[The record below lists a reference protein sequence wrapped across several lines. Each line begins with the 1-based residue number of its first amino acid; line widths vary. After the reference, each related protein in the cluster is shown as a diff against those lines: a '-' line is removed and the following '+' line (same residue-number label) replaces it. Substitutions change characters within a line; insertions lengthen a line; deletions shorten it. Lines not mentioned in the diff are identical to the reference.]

1 MLFFNDFLRN
11 MEKITEFVDMSKS
24 YDVRLLKLP
33 VLGGT
38 YD

>member
-11 MEKITEFVDMSKS
+11 MDKITEFADMSKS
-24 YDVRLLKLP
+24 YDVRLRKLP
-33 VLGGT
+33 VLGST